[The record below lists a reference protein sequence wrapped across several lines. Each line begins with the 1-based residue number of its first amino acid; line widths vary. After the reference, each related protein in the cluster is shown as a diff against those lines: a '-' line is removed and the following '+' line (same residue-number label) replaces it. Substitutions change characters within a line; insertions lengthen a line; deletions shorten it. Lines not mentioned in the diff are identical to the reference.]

1 MPAGRRVPAPGAL
14 ASTLGVGCLVDAA
27 ARRAGYPRAGVPQGQ
42 GRGSRARGSE
52 GQQGGTHPAVAPP
65 DRARLLLSPRQ
76 FGGAPPSGL
85 FSFECLAQP
94 VRAAGSRCARAPQAR
109 APASCSVRRARLGG
123 GAVLFWWW
131 RAKGVQRVPGDCAS
145 GGAAWSPTQRACVRP
160 NHQHTARTSN
170 VGHTRGQLVCGSTQ
184 SGGTSSGTSSGSSS
198 GSSSGGGTRCTR
210 ERLAG
215 HRGRGTVQRQRAGGF
230 SLAQQGLPCAH
241 AAPAPLHKG
250 HRAHRCQ

>member
-1 MPAGRRVPAPGAL
+1 MLPPTRATFWDWWRVRKPKYRVSIVSDRAAPTACLHSTPWRGRCGAGRLREGAGATMPAGRRVPAPGAL

-76 FGGAPPSGL
+76 FGGGATHCSGL
-85 FSFECLAQP
+85 FSKCLAQP

-131 RAKGVQRVPGDCAS
+131 RARGCNACLGTAHLGGLLGPPPSALARVPII
-145 GGAAWSPTQRACVRP
+145 
-160 NHQHTARTSN
+160 
-170 VGHTRGQLVCGSTQ
+170 STQ
-184 SGGTSSGTSSGSSS
+184 
-198 GSSSGGGTRCTR
+198 
-210 ERLAG
+210 
-215 HRGRGTVQRQRAGGF
+215 
-230 SLAQQGLPCAH
+230 QGQATWDIH
-241 AAPAPLHKG
+241 AAS
-250 HRAHRCQ
+250 